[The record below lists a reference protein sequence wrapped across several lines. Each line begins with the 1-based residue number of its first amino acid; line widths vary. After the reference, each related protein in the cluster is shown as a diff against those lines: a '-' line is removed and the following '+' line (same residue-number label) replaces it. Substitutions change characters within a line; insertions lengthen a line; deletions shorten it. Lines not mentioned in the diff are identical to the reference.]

1 MLVNN
6 ANITEKKY
14 NKLAVQVSL
23 NGLSFCCIDTLNHS
37 ILSYKDIP
45 FNTANKSVSIE
56 EVLANTCTENPEL
69 KNHYDEISIL
79 HDNTL
84 STFVPSALFDDQ
96 YLGSYLQYNT
106 KVFETDFFAY
116 NEIPS
121 YQMNAVYIPYVN
133 INNFFVDEFGSFTY
147 KHANT
152 ILVTKLLDLSK
163 NVDAKKMFVHM
174 NSNHFEVVVVQNQRL
189 LLFNSFDYKTP
200 EDLIYYLL
208 FTAEQLNLNPESF
221 QLEFLGAITEEDAY
235 YKIAYKYIRNV
246 SLFDVTN
253 LQKTNSF
260 SKEENLK
267 HFILFQSWESYPE
280 NSKEDA
286 FHHPEISPFGQQP
299 IWARKPYLMY

>member
-1 MLVNN
+1 MLVNI

-14 NKLAVQVSL
+14 KKLTVQVSL
-23 NGLSFCCIDTLNHS
+23 VGFSFCCFDTLNHS
-37 ILSYKDIP
+37 ILCFRDIR
-45 FNTANKSVSIE
+45 FDTSNKLVSIE
-56 EVLANTCTENPEL
+56 DLFTKAINENPEL
-69 KNHYDEISIL
+69 SDSYDEILIL

-84 STFVPSALFDDQ
+84 STFVPSALFDEQ
-96 YLGSYLQYNT
+96 YLGSYLQFNT

-152 ILVTKLLDLSK
+152 ILVTKLLDVSK

-174 NSNHFEVVVVQNQRL
+174 NSDHFEVVVVQNQRL

-208 FTAEQLNLNPESF
+208 FTAEQLNMNPENF
-221 QLEFLGAITEEDAY
+221 NLEFLGTIAEDDAFF
-235 YKIAYKYIRNV
+235 KIAYKYIRNV
-246 SLFDVTN
+246 SLFDVTD
-253 LQKTNSF
+253 LQKNNSF

-267 HFILFQSWESYPE
+267 HFTLFQS
-280 NSKEDA
+280 
-286 FHHPEISPFGQQP
+286 
-299 IWARKPYLMY
+299 